1 MVFEYLGLFL
11 LPVTNMTDGEPS
23 YHITGFIECLFYQ
36 ATMFGNAQKNI
47 LSVLALGNHEP
58 CGVLHICEQCISIK
72 GILVANT
79 LAIKYISNVRES
91 KH

>member
-1 MVFEYLGLFL
+1 MVFEYLVLFL

-47 LSVLALGNHEP
+47 LSY
-58 CGVLHICEQCISIK
+58 LHWVIMSLVEYCIFVNNVFPLK
-72 GILVANT
+72 EYLLQIL
-79 LAIKYISNVRES
+79 LQ
-91 KH
+91 